1 LDYAK
6 HLKAHLP
13 LAKTSAYYY
22 TTFDLAVAIHLAALT
37 NPPRTVHALLNKREY
52 IPWFITVRV
61 IGGRGTALF
70 SLEMRAGELI
80 RRLISGELTNY
91 EVVRTSPEPLHTLSA
106 TALSK

>member
-1 LDYAK
+1 
-6 HLKAHLP
+6 
-13 LAKTSAYYY
+13 
-22 TTFDLAVAIHLAALT
+22 
-37 NPPRTVHALLNKREY
+37 LNC
-52 IPWFITVRV
+52 VRV

>member
-1 LDYAK
+1 VDAASSGLSATLTNASTTPTSSSMTPRVQSFLDII
-6 HLKAHLP
+6 LP
-13 LAKTSAYYY
+13 DTSH
-22 TTFDLAVAIHLAALT
+22 DVAIQDYPSW
-37 NPPRTVHALLNKREY
+37 NRPD
-52 IPWFITVRV
+52 TVRV